1 LSFESFSLPALILI
15 SSATLVLLI
24 SHDWRLSISALGI
37 MYVGVFILIALSWPL
52 EMAVVKLVTGWI
64 SASVLG
70 MGLANSPQ
78 AWQRPDRYW
87 PSEII
92 FRVFAAGLY
101 ILAAL
106 SLTPI
111 VQNWLNAATSHQVLG
126 GLVLI
131 GLGVFHLGLTAQSV
145 RTIIGL
151 LTALAG
157 FEILYAT
164 IESSVL
170 VAGFLAVINLG
181 IALMGAYL
189 LISPTMEPEE

>member
-1 LSFESFSLPALILI
+1 MSFESFGLPALFLI
-15 SSATLVLLI
+15 SAAALVLLI
-24 SHDWRLSISALGI
+24 SYDWRLSISALGS
-37 MYVGVFILIALSWPL
+37 MYIGIFILIALSWPL

-78 AWQRPDRYW
+78 AWHRPDRYW

-92 FRVFAAGLY
+92 FRVSAAGLY

-111 VQNWLNAATSHQVLG
+111 VKNWLIAATTDQVLS
-126 GLVLI
+126 GLILI
-131 GLGVFHLGLTAQSV
+131 GLGVFHLGLTAQPV
-145 RTIIGL
+145 RTIFGL
-151 LTALAG
+151 LVALAG

-164 IESSVL
+164 IDSSVL
-170 VAGFLAVINLG
+170 VAGFLAVINMG
-181 IALMGAYL
+181 IALIGAYL